1 MALTEKQLKVLEYLK
16 KQAPQGIPQT
26 VREICK
32 STGIKS
38 TSSVHAILNA
48 LEEQGYITRGA
59 GTSRS
64 IKIEGISAPIQ
75 VPVVGK
81 VTAGVPILA
90 VEQIDEYI
98 PFSAELANG
107 RSLFALRV
115 SGESMKLCGILDGDM
130 VICEQTSAAENGE
143 IVVAMIENEATVKR
157 FFNEGS
163 HIRLQP
169 ENPDFEPIISN
180 NVVLLGRVVA
190 LIRRY

>member
-16 KQAPQGIPQT
+16 KQAPQGIPPT

-48 LEEQGYITRGA
+48 LEEQGDITRGA

>member
-1 MALTEKQLKVLEYLK
+1 MALTEKQMKVLEYLK
-16 KQAPQGIPQT
+16 KQAPQGIPPT

-32 STGIKS
+32 NTGIKS
-38 TSSVHAILNA
+38 TSSVHAILNT
-48 LEEQGYITRGA
+48 LEEQGYISRSA

-75 VPVVGK
+75 IPVVGR
-81 VTAGVPILA
+81 VTAGIPILA

-98 PFSAELANG
+98 PFSADLANG
-107 RSLFALRV
+107 RNLFALRV
-115 SGESMKLCGILDGDM
+115 AGESMKLCGILNGDM

-143 IVVAMIENEATVKR
+143 IVVAMIDNEATVKR
-157 FFNEGS
+157 FFKEDG

-169 ENPDFEPIISN
+169 ENPDFEPIISD
-180 NVVLLGRVVA
+180 NVVLLGKVIA

>member
-16 KQAPQGIPQT
+16 KQAPQGIPPT

>member
-1 MALTEKQLKVLEYLK
+1 MALTEKQMKVLEYLK
-16 KQAPQGIPQT
+16 KQAPQGIPPT

-38 TSSVHAILNA
+38 TSSVHAILNT
-48 LEEQGYITRGA
+48 LEDQGYISRSA

-64 IKIEGISAPIQ
+64 IKIEGISTPIQ
-75 VPVVGK
+75 IPVVGR
-81 VTAGVPILA
+81 VTAGIPILA

-98 PFSAELANG
+98 PFSADLANG
-107 RSLFALRV
+107 RNLFALRV
-115 SGESMKLCGILDGDM
+115 VGESMKLCGILDGDM

-143 IVVAMIENEATVKR
+143 IVVAMIDNEATVKR
-157 FFNEGS
+157 FFKEDG

-169 ENPDFEPIISN
+169 ENPDFEPIISD
-180 NVVLLGRVVA
+180 NVVLLGKVIA